1 MSHAAS
7 PSTKRRYGVVMV
19 AEEFGVRRSTY
30 YAAQARTSSS
40 SATTT
45 EKGKRGPRTQ
55 HTDAALVER
64 IREVLAQS
72 PFTGEGYRKAWA
84 RLRVRGIRTSKAR
97 VLRLMRAHGLLAPVR
112 PRRELGPRTHEGTI
126 TTAKPDQMWGTDLTT
141 VVTLEEG
148 QAAVFVAVDH
158 CTTECVGIHAAKA
171 ATRFEALEPI
181 RQGVRQ
187 HFGGFEAAIATG
199 LTLRHDNGSQYLS
212 DHFQTEIRFLGIA
225 SSPSFVR
232 APEGNGCAERFI
244 RTLKEQLLWVQTF
257 RTIEELRQALLAFAR
272 RYNTE
277 WLVERH
283 GHRTPAQA
291 RRDALAEAA

>member
-7 PSTKRRYGVVMV
+7 PSTTRRYSVVRV

-30 YAAQARTSSS
+30 YAARARTRA
-40 SATTT
+40 ATTRDP
-45 EKGKRGPRTQ
+45 GKRGPRPP
-55 HTDAALVER
+55 HTDAELVEK

-84 RLRVRGIRTSKAR
+84 RLRVGGVRTSKAR

-112 PRRELGPRTHEGTI
+112 PTRHLGPRTHEGTI
-126 TTAKPDQMWGTDLTT
+126 ITEQPDQMWGTDLTT
-141 VVTLEEG
+141 TVTLEEG
-148 QAAVFVAVDH
+148 LATVFVAVDH

-187 HFGGFEAAIATG
+187 HFGGFEAAIASG
-199 LTLRHDNGSQYLS
+199 LRLRHDNGSQ
-212 DHFQTEIRFLGIA
+212 
-225 SSPSFVR
+225 
-232 APEGNGCAERFI
+232 
-244 RTLKEQLLWVQTF
+244 
-257 RTIEELRQALLAFAR
+257 LLAFAQ
-272 RYNTE
+272 RYNHE

-283 GHRTPAQA
+283 GHRTPAQV
-291 RRDALAEAA
+291 RREALAEAA